1 MAIFQDMFFLG
12 KIISR
17 VQHINEVA
25 ADKGRGTVTANE
37 IDFDESMIDRA
48 MPSSPA

>member
-1 MAIFQDMFFLG
+1 MCFRG
-12 KIISR
+12 KITGR
-17 VQHINEVA
+17 VQNVDEVA